1 MEARAHFFRKGQNK
15 AEKGQKKQKKGKN
28 AQDIQKIG
36 TFFNIFEK
44 STLTHPTQCCK
55 QRLVTGN

>member
-1 MEARAHFFRKGQNK
+1 METRAHFFRKGQNK

-55 QRLVTGN
+55 